1 MWTRGEGWPR
11 GAWAPAPTWAPLG
24 SGARGILTA
33 LSQDKAATL
42 LGVIARLIC
51 HVDAENVVGHEVEHV
66 HVARV
71 FCVRGIVRG
80 PAEAAGGDLV
90 HEFSV

>member
-1 MWTRGEGWPR
+1 MMGEGRP
-11 GAWAPAPTWAPLG
+11 GGQGDLCSG
-24 SGARGILTA
+24 SRGILTA

-42 LGVIARLIC
+42 LGAIAGLIC
-51 HVDAENVVGHEVEHV
+51 HVDTENVVGHEVEHI

-71 FCVRGIVRG
+71 LCVCGIVGG

-90 HEFSV
+90 H